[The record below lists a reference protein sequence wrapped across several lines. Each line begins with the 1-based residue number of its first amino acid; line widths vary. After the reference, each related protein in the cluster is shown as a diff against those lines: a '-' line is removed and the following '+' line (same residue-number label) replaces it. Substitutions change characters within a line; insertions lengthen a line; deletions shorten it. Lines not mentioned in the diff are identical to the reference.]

1 MPKSSAQR
9 VRILSVG
16 HEQKEEVKNWHVRV
30 LCQFR
35 LCTMAKKKQGY
46 DHLSGM
52 FDSTA
57 KTPCLTQPAL
67 QFSGKKIKLL
77 TKKNSE
83 QMLNQQTGVVAHC
96 KSLVACETPGHSTRE
111 GNTKM
116 MSPKCEDYNS
126 AGGGGVN
133 SAGGSRPRTS
143 ATDRNSNNG
152 RREKENARQRKRWRE
167 RQQQEKKRQ
176 TESARAQREHMD

>member
-1 MPKSSAQR
+1 MHH
-9 VRILSVG
+9 G
-16 HEQKEEVKNWHVRV
+16 E
-30 LCQFR
+30 
-35 LCTMAKKKQGY
+35 KKQGY

-57 KTPCLTQPAL
+57 KTPCLTQPTL

-116 MSPKCEDYNS
+116 VSPKCEDCNS

-143 ATDRNSNNG
+143 ATDRNSTTAGERKRMRG
-152 RREKENARQRKRWRE
+152 RERDGERDSNKKRRGRQR
-167 RQQQEKKRQ
+167 
-176 TESARAQREHMD
+176 ARAHSANTWIDVT